1 MQPAGGPS
9 QKVPVMLS
17 IVIGRAV
24 CHLHSQPAMCSD
36 IGHDFTAQSKT
47 IMWTHTTH
55 KYTKF
60 VWAQADKHTEIQ
72 QDQRTNVRTRIDAD
86 KITKEEGNANDLTL
100 AIQPCLHHKA
110 TVHPEKNH

>member
-36 IGHDFTAQSKT
+36 IGHDFTAQFIHVDTYNSQVNDVKQNEPENT
-47 IMWTHTTH
+47 IG
-55 KYTKF
+55 
-60 VWAQADKHTEIQ
+60 VG
-72 QDQRTNVRTRIDAD
+72 NTRM
-86 KITKEEGNANDLTL
+86 
-100 AIQPCLHHKA
+100 
-110 TVHPEKNH
+110 